1 MFNPFDVTMKNLVER
16 SPSAWLR
23 FVGVYSTDAE
33 LLEDEDIASLDT
45 DLTTVTTTC
54 DKVFRVS
61 SPSPFLLHI
70 EFESEGRNVP
80 ARVHRYGVLLDYKYD
95 PPVQSVVVL
104 LRPEADRPEITGRV
118 ERFRSDGRRY
128 LYFEYDVVR
137 VWEIP
142 VEQILEGEI
151 GILPLA
157 PISAVSE
164 ADLPAV
170 LRRMEE
176 RVDVE
181 LVSDERDDFWT
192 CTYLMMG
199 LRYNREK
206 SVNLLKGVVHMTNST
221 TYMAILE
228 EGEARGVALGEINGR
243 LLEGRRLILRQ
254 GRKRFGAPSAEI
266 LAQVA
271 SVKTVDELE
280 ILAERLL
287 DVENW
292 QDLFA

>member
-1 MFNPFDVTMKNLVER
+1 MFNPFDVTMKNLVEK

-23 FVGVYSTDAE
+23 FVGVTSTNAQ
-33 LLEDEDIASLDT
+33 LLEDEDLAALDT

-54 DKVFRVS
+54 DKVFRVTA
-61 SPSPFLLHI
+61 PSPFLLHI

-104 LRPEADRPEITGRV
+104 LRQQADQPEITGRV
-118 ERFRSDGRRY
+118 ERFRPNGRCY
-128 LYFEYDVVR
+128 LYFEYEVVR
-137 VWEIP
+137 VWQIP

-157 PISAVSE
+157 PISSVSE
-164 ADLPAV
+164 SDLPEV
-170 LRRMEE
+170 LRRMEQ
-176 RVDVE
+176 RVDAE
-181 LVSDERDDFWT
+181 LTADERDDFWT
-192 CTYLMMG
+192 YTYLMMG
-199 LRYNREK
+199 LRYRREQ
-206 SVNLLKGVVHMTNST
+206 SINLLKGVVHMTNST

-228 EGEARGVALGEINGR
+228 EGEARGEAHGR
-243 LLEGRRLILRQ
+243 LLEGRNLILRQ
-254 GRKRFGAPSAEI
+254 GRKRFGEPSDEI
-266 LAQVA
+266 VAQLNA
-271 SVKTVDELE
+271 INSVETIEA
-280 ILAERLL
+280 LAERLL